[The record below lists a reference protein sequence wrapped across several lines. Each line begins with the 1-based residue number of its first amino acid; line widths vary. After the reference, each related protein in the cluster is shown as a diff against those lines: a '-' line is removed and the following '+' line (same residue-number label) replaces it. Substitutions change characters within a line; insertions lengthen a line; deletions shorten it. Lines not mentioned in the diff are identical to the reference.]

1 MNRADLTGLRVFLAI
16 ARRGTL
22 RAASRELEVNPSA
35 VSQHLKAFEEAV
47 GVSLFIRNTRSV
59 ALTDAGQALFD
70 RTHHLIA
77 GVEAAL
83 EATRQAQCS
92 SAGQLRI
99 SLSFRAW
106 QLAIAPRLSAFRKR
120 YPEIELDLSI
130 SEDLT
135 DIVSGGFHAGI
146 RLGDYLSEN
155 MIAVAL
161 TGPQIGAYVAS
172 KDYLAQHGTPKEPAD
187 LLDHHCIRY
196 RQISADRIAP
206 WVFEINGAET
216 QLDVGGSLVFN
227 DLRSIV
233 DAAQAGFGIGW
244 SLRAGVADQIAA
256 GKLIEVLSG
265 YARPRPRFYLYFSKQ
280 LQEMTLLRA
289 FIKHFSV

>member
-16 ARRGTL
+16 TRSGTL
-22 RAASRELEVNPSA
+22 RAASRELKVNPSA
-35 VSQHLKAFEEAV
+35 VSQHLKAFEDAV

-59 ALTDAGQALFD
+59 VLTDAGQALFD

-83 EATRQAQCS
+83 ESTRQARAV
-92 SAGQLRI
+92 SAGQLRM
-99 SLSFRAW
+99 SVSFRAW
-106 QLAIAPRLSAFRKR
+106 QLAIAPRLSAFRER

-161 TGPQIGAYVAS
+161 TDPQVGTYVAS
-172 KDYLAQHGTPKEPAD
+172 REYLARHGTPKDPAD

-196 RQISADRIAP
+196 RQISAGRIAP
-206 WVFEINGAET
+206 WVFEIDGAET
-216 QLDVGGSLVFN
+216 EIAVDGSLVFD
-227 DLRSIV
+227 DLRSVV

-244 SLRAGVADQIAA
+244 SLRAGVADQIAD
-256 GKLIEVLSG
+256 GTLIEILPG
-265 YARPRPRFYLYFSKQ
+265 QAHPRPRFYLYFPKQ

-289 FIKHFSV
+289 FIEHFSV